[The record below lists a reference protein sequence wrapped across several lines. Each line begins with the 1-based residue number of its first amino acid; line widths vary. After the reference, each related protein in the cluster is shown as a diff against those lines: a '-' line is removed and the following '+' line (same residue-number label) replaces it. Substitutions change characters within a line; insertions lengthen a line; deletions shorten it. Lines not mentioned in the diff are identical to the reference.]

1 MDICSII
8 GQIFGILFF
17 IACILLSIILLIWG
31 ITFDVTGT
39 KNSNTKNSSVK
50 DVNTTIDYNRFKPD
64 IFTPDRIREHN
75 IRVPDVAPNS
85 IARNLTDDDIKVD
98 ITIEYIGHHRKY
110 TELP

>member
-31 ITFDVTGT
+31 VTFDVTGD
-39 KNSNTKNSSVK
+39 KNSDTKKSSVK
-50 DVNTTIDYNRFKPD
+50 DANTTIDYNRFKPD

-75 IRVPDVAPNS
+75 IQVQDVAPNS
-85 IARNLTDDDIKVD
+85 IARNLTDESIKAD
-98 ITIEYIGHHRKY
+98 ITIEYIGRHRKC
-110 TELP
+110 TN